1 MTKVAKAM
9 HVEVVKSRQG
19 DKVYQSTLVRQSYRD
34 GKTVRKRTLA
44 NISHLPPE
52 IIEII
57 RGSLR
62 GDVFVPASQAV
73 QVTRSVSHGAV
84 FAVLTLMQR
93 LGMAKLLG
101 SRPHPWHRLVLGM
114 VAARLVNPGS
124 KRFTCSWWDHTSLPA
139 LLGMDEAEVTVNE
152 LYEAM
157 DALLERQPAI
167 EAALAKKHLQEGALV
182 LYDLSSTYLEGR
194 TCPLAQYGYNR
205 DKKRGKKQFTYGL
218 LTNREGCPVAIE
230 VFAGNTTDS
239 TTMGKQIEK
248 LRERFGFNRVVL
260 VGDRGM
266 IAQTRIED
274 LQKAGYGWIT
284 ALKAKDIQRLHQEGT
299 LQLSVFDEANLL
311 EIEDPARPEERLVA
325 CRNPLV
331 AEERRRKREDL
342 LRATESQLDKIR
354 VRVEKGRLTES
365 KEIGLAVGKVIN
377 RWKMGKHFELTIEQG
392 VFKYRRK
399 EASIEREAV
408 LDGIYIVRTSVPR
421 AEMAAAEVVASYKS
435 LQHVEQAFRS
445 MKTMQLEL
453 RPVFHRLE
461 DRVRA
466 HTFLCMLAYYVQWH
480 MERALEPLKSS
491 DPNGY
496 GSLRLVLERLSAIQ
510 LNTLQVQ
517 GAAIKQVTT
526 PDEMQQKILDHLEIK
541 TLM

>member
-1 MTKVAKAM
+1 M
-9 HVEVVKSRQG
+9 HIEVVKSRQG
-19 DKVYQSTLVRQSYRD
+19 DKVYQSTLIRQSYRV
-34 GKTVRKRTLA
+34 GKKVRKRTLA

-52 IIEII
+52 IIEVIS
-57 RGSLR
+57 RSLR
-62 GDVFVPASQAV
+62 GEVFVPASQAV

-84 FAVLTLMQR
+84 FAILTLMQR

-114 VAARLVNPGS
+114 VAARLANPGS
-124 KRFTCSWWDHTSLPA
+124 KRFTRSWWDHTSLPA
-139 LLGMDEAEVTVNE
+139 LLGLEEGQVTVNE

-194 TCPLAQYGYNR
+194 TCPLARYGHNR

-230 VFAGNTTDS
+230 VFPGNTMDS
-239 TTMGKQIEK
+239 STVGKQIEK
-248 LRERFGFNRVVL
+248 LRERFGFRRVVL

-266 IAQTRIED
+266 IAQTRVED
-274 LQKAGYGWIT
+274 LQQAGYGWIT
-284 ALKAKDIQRLHQEGT
+284 ALKAKDIQRLHQEGA
-299 LQLSVFDEANLL
+299 LQLSVFDEVNLL

-342 LRATESQLDKIR
+342 LRATEAQFDKIR

-377 RWKMGKHFELTIEQG
+377 RWKMGKHFELTIEPG
-392 VFKYRRK
+392 VFEFRRK

-435 LQHVEQAFRS
+435 LQNVEQAFRS

-480 MERALEPLKSS
+480 MERALEPLKES

-517 GAAIKQVTT
+517 GAVIKQVTT
-526 PDEMQQKILDHLEIK
+526 PDEMQQKILDRLEIK
-541 TLM
+541 ALM